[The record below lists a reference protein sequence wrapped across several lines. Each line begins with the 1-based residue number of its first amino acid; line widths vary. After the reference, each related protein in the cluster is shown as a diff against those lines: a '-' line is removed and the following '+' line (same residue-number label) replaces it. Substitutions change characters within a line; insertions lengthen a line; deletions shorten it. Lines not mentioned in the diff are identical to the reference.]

1 MVRWEGG
8 RFLVLFKGEGCRVSP
23 RFHLFVLML
32 IKGTNS
38 LDGFKTF
45 CMTPGMERLSLH
57 LPQAFTNKVYALKAG
72 CGCLCNL

>member
-1 MVRWEGG
+1 MVRREGG

-32 IKGTNS
+32 IKGTNR

-45 CMTPGMERLSLH
+45 CMTLGMERLSLH
-57 LPQAFTNKVYALKAG
+57 LPQALRNKVNALKAG